1 MVRRAVRSAAILVT
15 VLAVLAAGTYVLM
28 NSRTHQIAGRLLHR
42 VETDRKIVALTIDD
56 GPTARAP
63 AILGV
68 LAAQHVPA
76 TFYLVG
82 EDLAA
87 HRDYGTA
94 IAAAGHEIGN
104 HSYTHRR
111 LVFVTPGTVR
121 AEIERT
127 DAEIARTGYH
137 GPVTFRPPNGKK
149 LLILPWYLARHDRT
163 TVMWDVESDST
174 GAADTGEIVSTT
186 IDHVRPGSII
196 LLHAM
201 HQQAALDA
209 IEPIVT
215 ELRARGYEFVT
226 VSQLRADSTE

>member
-1 MVRRAVRSAAILVT
+1 MVRRAVRSAAVLLT
-15 VLAVLAAGTYVLM
+15 VLAVLAVGTYILM
-28 NSRTHQIAGRLLHR
+28 NSRSHQVAGRLLHR

-56 GPTARAP
+56 GPTERTP
-63 AILGV
+63 AILDA

-87 HRDYGTA
+87 HRDYGAA

-137 GPVTFRPPNGKK
+137 GSVTFRPPNGKK
-149 LLILPWYLARHDRT
+149 LLSLPWYLSRHDRT

-174 GAADTGEIVSTT
+174 GGAGTDEIVSTT
-186 IDHVRPGSII
+186 VEKVGPGSIV

-209 IEPIVT
+209 IGPIIT
-215 ELRARGYEFVT
+215 ELRSRGYEFVT
-226 VSQLRADSTE
+226 VSQLAAA